1 MKIHKSEIIVLAI
14 TLASFGL
21 GFYVYPLLPEKMAS
35 HWGVAGEVNGYMPK
49 FWGVFLM
56 PMISVALFVLLSVV
70 PRIDPKKKNIEKFR
84 KYYDIFMV
92 LFFVFL
98 NYLYALTL
106 LWNFGVQFSMTQM
119 LAPAFGMLFY
129 SIGVMVEHA
138 DPNWSIGIRTPWT
151 LSNETVWKKT
161 HTIGGRLFKYS
172 AVIAACGYFLPD
184 YAIWLMIVPVIFT
197 ALFTVGY
204 SYVEYAKIVKK

>member
-1 MKIHKSEIIVLAI
+1 MAII
-14 TLASFGL
+14 LASVVL
-21 GFYVYPLLPEKMAS
+21 GIYVYPLLPEKMAS
-35 HWGVAGEVNGYMPK
+35 HWGAEGEVNGYMPK

-56 PMISVALFVLLSVV
+56 PMISVALFALLAVV
-70 PRIDPKKKNIEKFR
+70 PRVDPKKKNIEKFR

-106 LWNFGVQFSMTQM
+106 IWNFGVQFNMTQM

-129 SIGVMVEHA
+129 AVGVMVGHA
-138 DPNWSIGIRTPWT
+138 DTNWSIGIRTPWT

-161 HTIGGRLFKYS
+161 HAIGGRMFKYS
-172 AVIAACGYFLPD
+172 AVIAACGFVLPD
-184 YAIWLMIVPVIFT
+184 YAILLMIVPVIFT
-197 ALFTVGY
+197 ALFTVVY
-204 SYVEYAKIVKK
+204 SYVEYTKISRK